1 MFKCSQKC
9 SEAVLSDFPIDEA
22 ILSENSI
29 DFIIDLAIEAIFH
42 CKSWIIRE
50 KRRKSNSS
58 NKISSRLTYGQPSK
72 QIPNRGIIFYF

>member
-9 SEAVLSDFPIDEA
+9 SEAVLSDFSIDEA

-50 KRRKSNSS
+50 KMKE
-58 NKISSRLTYGQPSK
+58 I
-72 QIPNRGIIFYF
+72 